1 MRLNSPFMAVALVAA
16 VGGAAFLLA
25 EEKVEHVFA
34 PETGALRPPNGE
46 WIPSVDGTRAK
57 VWAVGDA
64 NPPNSKRVVE
74 RIRRTDPDRILYLGD
89 VYPDGS
95 RDDFE
100 RWAKP
105 WGRLVRRMA
114 PTPGNHEWPEAREGY
129 EPFWRD
135 VTGETPPTYY
145 KFRAGGWD
153 ILSVNGEHS
162 EWRSVENWL
171 IDQASEGGDCRIAFW
186 HRPAYSA
193 GKYKE
198 GDERARE
205 FWEALEG
212 AARIVVSGH
221 DHNLQR
227 MRVRNGIVQFIAGA
241 GGRYRHNVD
250 EGARTLAFGDD
261 DHFGALRLDLAPGT
275 AQLAIRQRGRAGAR
289 PRLAGLPR
297 IGSARGRARHR
308 GLERNR

>member
-1 MRLNSPFMAVALVAA
+1 M
-16 VGGAAFLLA
+16 
-25 EEKVEHVFA
+25 
-34 PETGALRPPNGE
+34 
-46 WIPSVDGTRAK
+46 
-57 VWAVGDA
+57 WAVGDA
-64 NPPNSKRVVE
+64 NPPNSARVA
-74 RIRRTDPDRILYLGD
+74 RLIRRTDPDRILYLGD
-89 VYPDGS
+89 VYPEGT

-105 WGRLVRRMA
+105 WRPARPADGADARQPRV
-114 PTPGNHEWPEAREGY
+114 GEAREGY

-162 EWRSVENWL
+162 DWRSVENWL
-171 IDQASEGGDCRIAFW
+171 SDQASSGGDCRIAFW

-193 GKYKE
+193 GKYKR

-205 FWEALEG
+205 FWDALEG
-212 AARIVVSGH
+212 AARIVVNGH
-221 DHNLQR
+221 DHNMQR
-227 MRVRNGIVQFIAGA
+227 MRARNGIVQFIAGA

-250 EGARTLAFGDD
+250 EDNRRLAFGDD

-275 AQLAIRQRGRAGAR
+275 ARWRFVT
-289 PRLAGLPR
+289 
-297 IGSARGRARHR
+297 ARGRVLDR
-308 GLERNR
+308 GSLGCRA